1 MSERD
6 ASGPDIRVLVVEDN
20 FYTRHGTVAFLREQ
34 PGIVVAGEAA
44 DGERALALFERMRPD
59 VVVVD
64 LRMPDMDGVE
74 LTRALRARA
83 PEARI
88 VVLTHYQGDE
98 DISQALKAGASGY
111 LTKESSGEE
120 LLAAIRALHA
130 GQAYLPPEIKDRMK
144 SRTGQQELTRR
155 ERQLL
160 EHIADG
166 ASNRE
171 AAEALGI
178 TERTAGLYVSRILSK
193 LGARSRTEAVS
204 IGARRGLLRTQ
215 RP

>member
-1 MSERD
+1 MSD
-6 ASGPDIRVLVVEDN
+6 GSGSDIRVLVVEDN
-20 FYTRHGTVAFLREQ
+20 FYTRHGTVAFLRDQ

-44 DGERALALFERMRPD
+44 DGERALALFEKTRPD
-59 VVVVD
+59 VVIVD
-64 LRMPDMDGVE
+64 LRMPRMDGVE

-83 PEARI
+83 PQARI

-98 DISQALKAGASGY
+98 DISQALKAGAGGY

-130 GQAYLPPEIKDRMK
+130 GQAYLPPEIEDRMK
-144 SRTGQQELTRR
+144 SRRGHQELTPR
-155 ERQLL
+155 ERQVL

-193 LGARSRTEAVS
+193 LGARSRTEAAS

>member
-1 MSERD
+1 MNTHPGAE
-6 ASGPDIRVLVVEDN
+6 IRLLVVEDN

-34 PGIVVAGEAA
+34 PGFVVAAEAA
-44 DGERALALFERMRPD
+44 TGERALALFEAARPD
-59 VVVVD
+59 VVIVD
-64 LRMPDMDGVE
+64 LRMPDMDGIE

-83 PEARI
+83 PEVRI
-88 VVLTHYQGDE
+88 LVLTHYQGDE
-98 DISQALKAGASGY
+98 DIAQALKAGARGY

-120 LLAAIRALHA
+120 LLAAVRAVHA
-130 GQAYLPPEIKDRMK
+130 GQAYLPPEIQERMS
-144 SRTGQQELTRR
+144 SRRGQQELTRR
-155 ERQLL
+155 ERELL

-193 LGARSRTEAVS
+193 LGARSRTEAAS
-204 IGARRGLLRTQ
+204 IAVRRGLLRSP